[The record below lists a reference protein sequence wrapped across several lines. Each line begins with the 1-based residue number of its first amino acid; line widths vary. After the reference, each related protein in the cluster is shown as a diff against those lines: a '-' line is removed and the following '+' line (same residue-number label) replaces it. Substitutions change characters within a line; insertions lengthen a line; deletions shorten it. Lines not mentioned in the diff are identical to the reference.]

1 MALTRQEK
9 EKLVL
14 DLYYNQNK
22 SYHQIAK
29 EARICPRD
37 IKAILEKPVKDM
49 ELKKSMSSSSQAY
62 KLFSEGKSPLQVAIE
77 LNLRDAQVSELY
89 KEYWNLKNL
98 HDLSQVYEEIRSGIY
113 SFVQLYKLAKAAG
126 MNSQHVVNV
135 LKIANNHL
143 PAVEQRYENLTRQ
156 VYSLEGDKRNSAMIV
171 QELSNQ
177 ITELQNTSESY
188 RSSCEEERR
197 QMGELYQKMARQE
210 ALVDDFQ
217 NNSEEYIKITRA
229 VGDKVLGVLSNT
241 KVLLRYALLSIT
253 ESIRNNPERFSSI
266 FHNMSLI
273 TDYSSSQDYTDSYM
287 YGQIQQPQYLS
298 PDNNTEANAAII
310 IDEAEKLF
318 YKLIKDCVNK
328 TVANLKATN
337 LASDSKSSSG
347 LSDVKKDSTQKLAAA
362 YTYRK
367 EEEHTLIQSEIDDYK
382 DDDK

>member
-1 MALTRQEK
+1 MMALTRQEK

-77 LNLRDAQVSELY
+77 LNLRDAQVTELY

-126 MNSQHVVNV
+126 MNTQHVVNV

-197 QMGELYQKMARQE
+197 QMGELYEKMIRLE

-229 VGDKVLGVLSNT
+229 VEDKVLGVVSDV
-241 KVLLRYALLSIT
+241 KVLLRCALLSIT
-253 ESIRNNPERFSSI
+253 ESIRSNPERFKSI
-266 FHNMSLI
+266 FNNMSLI

-298 PDNNTEANAAII
+298 PDNNTEANKAMMVE
-310 IDEAEKLF
+310 EAEKL
-318 YKLIKDCVNK
+318 YNKIVKDCINK
-328 TVANLKATN
+328 TVANLKTTN
-337 LASDSKSSSG
+337 LASDN
-347 LSDVKKDSTQKLAAA
+347 
-362 YTYRK
+362 
-367 EEEHTLIQSEIDDYK
+367 
-382 DDDK
+382 

>member
-49 ELKKSMSSSSQAY
+49 ELKKSMSISSQAY

-77 LNLRDAQVSELY
+77 LNLRDAQVTELY

-98 HDLSQVYEEIRSGIY
+98 HDLSQVYERVKSGIY
-113 SFVQLYKLAKAAG
+113 SFVQLYKLVKAAG
-126 MNSQHVVNV
+126 MNTQHVVNV

-143 PAVEQRYENLTRQ
+143 PAVEQRYKNLTRQ
-156 VYSLEGDKRNSAMIV
+156 VYSLEGDKRNSAMIL

-197 QMGELYQKMARQE
+197 QMGELYQKMIRLE

-217 NNSEEYIKITRA
+217 NNGEYIKITRA
-229 VGDKVLGVLSNT
+229 VGDKVLGVLSNE
-241 KVLLRYALLSIT
+241 KVLLRCALLSIT
-253 ESIRNNPERFSSI
+253 ESIRNDPERFKSI
-266 FHNMSLI
+266 FNNMSLI
-273 TDYSSSQDYTDSYM
+273 TDYSSSNS
-287 YGQIQQPQYLS
+287 QPQHR
-298 PDNNTEANAAII
+298 II
-310 IDEAEKLF
+310 IL
-318 YKLIKDCVNK
+318 KLI
-328 TVANLKATN
+328 
-337 LASDSKSSSG
+337 
-347 LSDVKKDSTQKLAAA
+347 QP
-362 YTYRK
+362 
-367 EEEHTLIQSEIDDYK
+367 
-382 DDDK
+382 

>member
-1 MALTRQEK
+1 MMALTRQEK

-14 DLYYNQNK
+14 ELYTQGKTYR
-22 SYHQIAK
+22 QIAE

-37 IKAILEKPVKDM
+37 IKNIVEKPVKAM
-49 ELKKSMSSSSQAY
+49 ELKQSISVSSQAY
-62 KLFSEGKSPLQVAIE
+62 KLFSEGKTPLQVAIA
-77 LNLRDAQVSELY
+77 LNLRDDQVTELY
-89 KEYWNLKNL
+89 KEYWDLNNL
-98 HDLSQVYEEIRSGIY
+98 HDLNQVHEEIKDNIG
-113 SFVQLYKLAKAAG
+113 SFLNLYKLAKAAG
-126 MNSQHVVNV
+126 MNAQQVIRL

-143 PAVEQRYENLTRQ
+143 PVVEQRCEDLKRE
-156 VYSLEGDKRNSAMIV
+156 VYSLEGDKRNSIMIL
-171 QELSNQ
+171 QELSDQ
-177 ITELQNTSESY
+177 ISELNNTRDSY
-188 RSSCEEERR
+188 RLSCEEERR

-328 TVANLKATN
+328 TVKDLTNKTISN
-337 LASDSKSSSG
+337 LASDSKPSSSLSLLPRKE
-347 LSDVKKDSTQKLAAA
+347 LSDVQKDSTQK
-362 YTYRK
+362 
-367 EEEHTLIQSEIDDYK
+367 
-382 DDDK
+382 